1 MAALFSLA
9 AAAFF
14 GAGDF
19 CGAQA
24 SKRTTV
30 ITVVAGSNVIG
41 LVLVA
46 ALAPGMADRFDGG
59 DFVAGMLGGLSGLVG
74 ITLLYRC
81 LSTGPMAV
89 VAPVA
94 AVTNAAVPVLWGVNF
109 GEQLTGLHLVGV
121 AVGLVAIV
129 LVSRPPEAAKPVTAR
144 LLAESTL
151 AGIGFAGFF
160 IVLDGTDH
168 AAAPWPLV
176 GGRLLTVLVLL
187 VVLAVAPKARGGVRG
202 AGRLILVCGLCD
214 GGANVVMLEALG
226 RGMLSLAA
234 VLTSLYPA
242 VTVILARTILGEPIS
257 RGQVIGLV
265 GALGAISLIVGG

>member
-1 MAALFSLA
+1 MLLPPFPL
-9 AAAFF
+9 
-14 GAGDF
+14 
-19 CGAQA
+19 
-24 SKRTTV
+24 R
-30 ITVVAGSNVIG
+30 
-41 LVLVA
+41 LE
-46 ALAPGMADRFDGG
+46 GG
-59 DFVAGMLGGLSGLVG
+59 G
-74 ITLLYRC
+74 
-81 LSTGPMAV
+81 
-89 VAPVA
+89 
-94 AVTNAAVPVLWGVNF
+94 
-109 GEQLTGLHLVGV
+109 
-121 AVGLVAIV
+121 
-129 LVSRPPEAAKPVTAR
+129 
-144 LLAESTL
+144 
-151 AGIGFAGFF
+151 
-160 IVLDGTDH
+160 GTDH

-187 VVLAVAPKARGGVRG
+187 VVLAAAPKARGGVRG

>member
-1 MAALFSLA
+1 M
-9 AAAFF
+9 
-14 GAGDF
+14 
-19 CGAQA
+19 
-24 SKRTTV
+24 
-30 ITVVAGSNVIG
+30 
-41 LVLVA
+41 
-46 ALAPGMADRFDGG
+46 
-59 DFVAGMLGGLSGLVG
+59 
-74 ITLLYRC
+74 
-81 LSTGPMAV
+81 
-89 VAPVA
+89 
-94 AVTNAAVPVLWGVNF
+94 
-109 GEQLTGLHLVGV
+109 
-121 AVGLVAIV
+121 LVAIV

-168 AAAPWPLV
+168 ATAPWPIV

-214 GGANVVMLEALG
+214 GGANVMMLEALG